1 MAVQYINDSKGK
13 PTGVFI
19 PITDWKNM
27 TKKYSELQL
36 AEKESSFEL
45 LDWHKE
51 IIDQRLADVKENPNA
66 NVDFDKMI
74 SSIEKEYDL

>member
-1 MAVQYINDSKGK
+1 
-13 PTGVFI
+13 
-19 PITDWKNM
+19 M